1 MALIINNIKVDINL
15 EENVAFD
22 KAKKVLNINNSNIKS
37 MHIYKKSLDAR
48 KKGQFFFV
56 YSVLAEL
63 NIDEK
68 KLCEKIK
75 NPNVVFKDTTLNYNN
90 YSYGNKKLTSPI
102 VIAGFGP
109 AGIFCAYV
117 LAKNGYNPIVIERGS
132 KIEDRVNAVDNF
144 WSNGILN
151 EECNVQFGEGGAGTF
166 SDGKLTTRISDN
178 RCDYVLNVL
187 HKFGA
192 PEEILTKSKPH
203 IGTDKLRNV
212 IINIRKEIEKL
223 GGTVMF
229 NHRLDDISVQN
240 SKINSII
247 VNGSPIK
254 TNNLVLAIGH
264 SARDTFSMILNKGAL
279 IEPKA
284 FSVGVRIEHLQS
296 KINQSLYGKLADNK
310 NLPQGEYQLSYRENN
325 RGVYTFCMCPGGTV
339 VPSASSYDTVVTNGM
354 SEYKRDKENA
364 NSAVVVSVT
373 PNDFGTNPLS
383 GVDFQISLE
392 KKAFELGGK
401 NYKAV
406 GATVGNFLNDKK
418 GLDIKTVNPSYSLGV
433 TDCNFNDLFPS
444 FITDMLKKGLTK
456 FDRKIKGFADSDAV
470 MTGVETRTSS
480 PVRITRKDNFQSALI
495 EGLYPCGEG
504 AGYAG
509 GIMSA
514 AVDGIK
520 IAEEI
525 MKTYAPNK

>member
-1 MALIINNIKVDINL
+1 
-15 EENVAFD
+15 
-22 KAKKVLNINNSNIKS
+22 
-37 MHIYKKSLDAR
+37 
-48 KKGQFFFV
+48 
-56 YSVLAEL
+56 
-63 NIDEK
+63 
-68 KLCEKIK
+68 
-75 NPNVVFKDTTLNYNN
+75 
-90 YSYGNKKLTSPI
+90 
-102 VIAGFGP
+102 
-109 AGIFCAYV
+109 
-117 LAKNGYNPIVIERGS
+117 
-132 KIEDRVNAVDNF
+132 
-144 WSNGILN
+144 
-151 EECNVQFGEGGAGTF
+151 
-166 SDGKLTTRISDN
+166 
-178 RCDYVLNVL
+178 
-187 HKFGA
+187 
-192 PEEILTKSKPH
+192 
-203 IGTDKLRNV
+203 
-212 IINIRKEIEKL
+212 
-223 GGTVMF
+223 MF

-433 TDCNFNDLFPS
+433 TDCNFNDLFPA

-456 FDRKIKGFADSDAV
+456 FDRKIKGFADGDAV

-480 PVRITRKDNFQSALI
+480 PVRITRKDNFQSSLI

-525 MKTYAPNK
+525 MKIYAPNK

>member
-1 MALIINNIKVDINL
+1 MAILINNIKVDINSNENIAL
-15 EENVAFD
+15 E
-22 KAKKVLNINNSNIKS
+22 KAKKILNVNKADINKIN
-37 MHIYKKSLDAR
+37 IYKKSLDAR

-56 YSVLAEL
+56 YSVLAQL

-68 KLCEKIK
+68 QLCEKIK
-75 NPNVVFKDTTLNYNN
+75 NSNVVFKEINSNLDK
-90 YSYGNKKLTSPI
+90 YSYGNKKLSSPI

-132 KIEDRVNAVDNF
+132 KIEDRVLAVNNF
-144 WSNGILN
+144 WNNGILN
-151 EECNVQFGEGGAGTF
+151 DECNVQFGEGGAGTF

-178 RCDYVLNVL
+178 RCDYVLNIL

-192 PEEILTKSKPH
+192 PDEILTKSKPH

-212 IINIRKEIEKL
+212 IINIRKEIENL

-229 NHRLDDISVQN
+229 NHKLEDISVQN
-240 SKINSII
+240 SKVKSIT
-247 VNGSPIK
+247 VNGSQIK
-254 TNNLVLAIGH
+254 TDNLILAVGH
-264 SARDTFSMILNKGAL
+264 SARDTFSMVLDKGAL
-279 IEPKA
+279 IEPKS

-296 KINQSLYGKLADNK
+296 KINESLYGSLAGHK

-354 SEYKRDKENA
+354 SEFSRDEKNA

-373 PNDFGTNPLS
+373 PDDFGKNALS
-383 GVDFQISLE
+383 GVDFQLSLE
-392 KKAFELGGK
+392 KKAFQLGGK
-401 NYKAV
+401 NYKAI
-406 GATVGNFLNDKK
+406 GSTVGNFLNDKK
-418 GLDIKTVNPSYSLGV
+418 GLDIKSVIPSYSLGV
-433 TDCNFNDLFPS
+433 TDCDFRDVFPE
-444 FITDMLKKGLTK
+444 FVVDMLKKGLTK
-456 FDRKIKGFADSDAV
+456 FNNRLKGFADSDAV

-480 PVRITRKDNFQSALI
+480 PIRIIRKDNLQSSLI
-495 EGLYPCGEG
+495 DGLYPCGEG

-514 AVDGIK
+514 SVDGIK

-525 MKTYAPNK
+525 MKIYKPY